1 MLIVHEANSVKTFK
15 FIFYNINYF
24 LAVDLSSE
32 DMDSQDQVNT
42 ITEKLA
48 RKRLVV
54 SVEQLQ
60 WTATLLKLC

>member
-15 FIFYNINYF
+15 FILYKINYF